1 MTKMDNAENVK
12 LFALNSNHPL
22 AAKIADLL
30 NMTLGKCRVSHFA
43 DGEISIDIE
52 ESVRGREVYVIQSV
66 SDPVNTNLMEL
77 LIMVD
82 ALRRASADKINVVM
96 PYYGYARQD
105 RKARSREPITAKLV
119 ANLLEDDKIDR
130 LITMDLHAPQVQ
142 GFFDIPVDHLRA
154 VNVLTDYF
162 ADADKDKLVIVAPD
176 HAGVSLVRRFAEKI
190 GGAPIAIVDK
200 RDSAS
205 REHAQ
210 DKMPESLIGDV
221 TGKVAIIVDDI
232 VDTGTRIENSAKLL
246 QKSGASQVFAVAS
259 HAVLSA
265 GAVDRI
271 NEAPISKMIVTDSI
285 LLPQSKQSDKIV
297 QLSVAPLFAEAITRV
312 HNHQSLKSLF

>member
-1 MTKMDNAENVK
+1 MTKIENAENVK

-30 NMTLGKCRVSHFA
+30 HMTLGKCRVGHFA
-43 DGEISIDIE
+43 DGEISIEIE

-82 ALRRASADKINVVM
+82 ALRRASAAKINVVM

-119 ANLLEDDKIDR
+119 ANLLEDDKINR

-154 VNVLTDYF
+154 VNVFTNYF
-162 ADADKDKLVIVAPD
+162 DQLDKDQLVIVAPD

-190 GGAPIAIVDK
+190 GGVPIAIVDK
-200 RDSAS
+200 RDNAC
-205 REHAQ
+205 RENVN
-210 DKMPESLIGDV
+210 DKVPEALIGDV
-221 TGKVAIIVDDI
+221 NNKIAIIVDDI
-232 VDTGTRIENSAKLL
+232 VDTGSRISNSAKLL
-246 QKSGASQVFAVAS
+246 QKCGASKIYAAAS

-271 NEAPISKMIVTDSI
+271 EQSPISKLVVTDSI
-285 LLPQSKQSDKIV
+285 LLPQSKQSDEIE